1 MYVLTMAGVKEQLEM
16 TEGMRLEA
24 VKELEATVKELEASQ
39 HARAL
44 AAAKLAA
51 AEEQILAL
59 QGLVDGESTG
69 KVLLHNNL
77 TVTHRHLSEI
87 KLQVWHMRPD
97 VWQARISRKSLL
109 LLE

>member
-24 VKELEATVKELEASQ
+24 VKELEASQ

-59 QGLVDGESTG
+59 QGLVDGESKG
-69 KVLLHNNL
+69 KVLLHTNL

-87 KLQVWHMRPD
+87 KLQVRHMGAD
-97 VWQARISRKSLL
+97 VWLARICRRSLL
-109 LLE
+109 LHA